1 MAINEKCNAI
11 EAALLET
18 AEQYHAKVDN
28 NLGDAFDFFAKA
40 KLLMRNRR
48 SALCAGDK
56 PRVCELSKMIQEE
69 LRGAIKLKK
78 RGQVDKILTE
88 FKGLRF
94 IAGVRNNGRRQ
105 QLSSILDDTGKLH
118 TSEQDILNVFATFY
132 EHLYMSKC
140 VGGGSEHEHDCNLTE
155 VEDIT
160 TDEIEKQIKQLRND
174 KAADQKGIIAEMMK
188 QSGERFMEVVAD
200 LFNDIIQLRGGVP
213 ETWRKTRLR
222 VLFKKGNV
230 QCPDNYTP
238 ISILPIL
245 LKLFSRVIYA
255 RISNTLNAGQS
266 VDQAGFRANYGCDDH
281 LFTITMLK
289 EKCEEFGISLWVA
302 TVDYRKAS
310 DTVEHAAIWTA
321 LAKQG
326 VAERYI
332 KVLRRFYEEQTGG
345 KW

>member
-28 NLGDAFDFFAKA
+28 NLGDAFDFFVKA

-48 SALCAGDK
+48 AALCAGDK
-56 PRVCELSKMIQEE
+56 PRVCELSKMIQKE

-140 VGGGSEHEHDCNLTE
+140 VGGGSEHQHDFNLTD

-160 TDEIEKQIKQLRND
+160 TDGIKNKLSN
-174 KAADQKGIIAEMMK
+174 
-188 QSGERFMEVVAD
+188 SGMIKR
-200 LFNDIIQLRGGVP
+200 Q
-213 ETWRKTRLR
+213 TRKEL
-222 VLFKKGNV
+222 
-230 QCPDNYTP
+230 
-238 ISILPIL
+238 L
-245 LKLFSRVIYA
+245 LK
-255 RISNTLNAGQS
+255 
-266 VDQAGFRANYGCDDH
+266 
-281 LFTITMLK
+281 
-289 EKCEEFGISLWVA
+289 
-302 TVDYRKAS
+302 
-310 DTVEHAAIWTA
+310 
-321 LAKQG
+321 
-326 VAERYI
+326 
-332 KVLRRFYEEQTGG
+332 
-345 KW
+345 